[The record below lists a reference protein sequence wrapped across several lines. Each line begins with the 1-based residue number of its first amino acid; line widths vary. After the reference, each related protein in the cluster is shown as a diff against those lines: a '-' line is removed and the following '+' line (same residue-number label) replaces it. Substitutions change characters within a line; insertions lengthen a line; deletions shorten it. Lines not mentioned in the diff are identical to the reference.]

1 MAEKYNGIERYIFA
15 DAYNFFLKFKDMQ
28 NNDYNWEMC
37 IGEAKLLYFK
47 YKNHPLARGV
57 IASTVNQIE
66 HVVIGK
72 PLDGLTHQQWEDAL
86 SIAHKMG
93 W

>member
-15 DAYNFFLKFKDMQ
+15 DAYSFFLKFKDMD
-28 NNDYNWEMC
+28 NTDYNWDLCVKE
-37 IGEAKLLYFK
+37 GNLLYFK
-47 YKNHPLARGV
+47 YRNHPLARGV
-57 IASTVNQIE
+57 ISSAIMQLE
-66 HVVIGK
+66 HIVGNKTI
-72 PLDGLTHQQWEDAL
+72 DGLTHEQWEDAL

>member
-28 NNDYNWEMC
+28 NNDYNWNVC
-37 IGEAKLLYFK
+37 IQDANMIYFK
-47 YKNHPLARGV
+47 YKNHPLARA
-57 IASTVNQIE
+57 IISSTINQLE
-66 HVVIGK
+66 HIITGGE
-72 PLDGLTHQQWEDAL
+72 LEGLRHEQWEQKLD
-86 SIAHKMG
+86 IAHKMG